1 MSGTM
6 ESSSIE
12 TTLLQDL
19 LNQAYEFESVRSNL
33 KYKLMA
39 A

>member
-1 MSGTM
+1 MR
-6 ESSSIE
+6 
-12 TTLLQDL
+12 TTPTEDTYGY

-33 KYKLMA
+33 KHKLMA